1 MSRVR
6 KQPKYIHSGYF
17 TLQRYVLYLLW
28 WTIASIVEVAV
39 LRCGCQICWAQSA
52 RAAMPGIKELIVR
65 LLLGLLAI
73 GLKVNLYP
81 LAKLYGYRRFEPKPN
96 SVIVTCCTNGL
107 GHIHQMERVLGTLQE
122 EGMKFP
128 VVALARE
135 SKVPAYKLKALKE
148 KFPET
153 KFVDLNF
160 EIDYD
165 NGKSFR
171 NSDIAMSATKTTLL
185 RSGGLVRR
193 VVGLLKKHRPQYC
206 LSFWEPG
213 AATIINVLNCP
224 TRIVSVASQGQL
236 FADGTGGAQ
245 GHGFVMRGMHQLN
258 VGKKG
263 TLVPL
268 SVRELPGAIPQI
280 VRLPEAQP
288 LGDERGDFYVA
299 YTTAPQVLSP
309 LKTKLAGR
317 VMLFVKE
324 KRLAYYTRK
333 YRKYAHVEVRPTA
346 PDFADYLARS
356 RGLIASPSRGVVTQ
370 AVAIGKPVYLFCP
383 RGHVEQEYNL
393 AFYLRYFEG
402 VAAPRTRRY
411 RRYVKGKYIR
421 ARRRNVA
428 PDGWPGELLSLAEWE
443 AKIANKSYEL
453 AEQAA
458 ALSGWLG
465 QIDPLIKKRL
475 LPLLRSDDAPADEAA
490 DEAADDDAA
499 NDAAVE
505 EEVPEEEK
513 VLDEEVAM
521 AASEAKAA
529 ESDEEEDPDDV
540 EDEDD
545 VEVEPEHIKEDID
558 EAA

>member
-1 MSRVR
+1 
-6 KQPKYIHSGYF
+6 
-17 TLQRYVLYLLW
+17 
-28 WTIASIVEVAV
+28 
-39 LRCGCQICWAQSA
+39 
-52 RAAMPGIKELIVR
+52 MPGIKELFVR
-65 LLLGLLAI
+65 LLLGLLAV
-73 GLKVNLYP
+73 GLKINLYP

-96 SVIVTCCTNGL
+96 SVLVTCCTNGL

-135 SKVPAYKLKALKE
+135 KKVPAYKLKELKE

-171 NSDIAMSATKTTLL
+171 NSDIAMSAAKTTLL

-224 TRIVSVASQGQL
+224 TTIVSVASQGQL

-245 GHGFVMRGMHQLN
+245 GHGVVMRGMHQLN

-280 VRLPEAQP
+280 VRLPEKPQAM
-288 LGDERGDFYVA
+288 GDERGDFYVA

-309 LKTKLAGR
+309 IKTKLVGR

-333 YRKYAHVEVRPTA
+333 YRKYTHVEVRPTA

-370 AVAIGKPVYLFCP
+370 AVAMGKPVYLFCP

-393 AFYLRYFEG
+393 AFYLRYFAG

-428 PDGWPGELLSLAEWE
+428 PDGWPGELLSLSEWE
-443 AKIANKSYEL
+443 EKIVNKSFEL

-458 ALSGWLG
+458 TLSGWLG

-475 LPLLRSDDAPADEAA
+475 LPLLRSDDAPADAVAA
-490 DEAADDDAA
+490 DEATEEAEEP
-499 NDAAVE
+499 VE
-505 EEVPEEEK
+505 EPVEVVPEDEK

-529 ESDEEEDPDDV
+529 ESGEDDEDPDDM